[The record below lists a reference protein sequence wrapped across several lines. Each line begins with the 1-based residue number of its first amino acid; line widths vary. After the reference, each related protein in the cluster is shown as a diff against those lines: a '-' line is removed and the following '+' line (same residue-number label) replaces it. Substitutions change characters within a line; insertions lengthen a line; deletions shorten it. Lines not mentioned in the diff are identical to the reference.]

1 MHPEQHQRGL
11 QRGLQK
17 VLAKY
22 ADAAARL
29 ESELHSV
36 ELKNVLNLANSELRI
51 RCLVVSII

>member
-1 MHPEQHQRGL
+1 M

-36 ELKNVLNLANSELRI
+36 ELKNVFSLANSELHI
-51 RCLVVSII
+51 LCLVVSIITKML